1 MASIERLSTFTW
13 SDPLVTASKGHAM
26 SGLGFLLAI
35 ISGDIAQPPIAKAL
49 DFRLAEAVTGSALA
63 CP

>member
-1 MASIERLSTFTW
+1 
-13 SDPLVTASKGHAM
+13 M
-26 SGLGFLLAI
+26 SGLEFLLAI